1 MQVRRKGAQVEL
13 VIVVVRLSC
22 MQAFCDNQKDL
33 LEHSIANLPNQASS
47 GDDYTKMSWPQVE
60 KKVTG

>member
-1 MQVRRKGAQVEL
+1 
-13 VIVVVRLSC
+13 

-33 LEHSIANLPNQASS
+33 LEHSISNLPNQASS
-47 GDDYTKMSWPQVE
+47 GDDYTKMSWLQVE